1 MAPMLAKAIP
11 IAGGACCG
19 LAIVATVGYR
29 EESLWQVWAALAV
42 ALTTAAGGVFVY
54 GLHRW
59 NELPREGRGVRD
71 AALPLTVLLGG
82 AILAVAYPFLQEDT
96 SGWRGP
102 ALVGVALVGA
112 IPVATTMH
120 AVGRNVHE
128 ELTNAPTNGARTARL
143 IELGRLLRRRLLP
156 AVGSLVAL
164 STLAL
169 GAAVKLHN
177 NRALDAAASTL
188 EPIPTEVT
196 LVFGGMGSLLVALL
210 YVPAASAI
218 SHEGETLRDALFSL
232 RDEDEG
238 PRLSELAE
246 KRRRLEE
253 LLEINRDVFAD
264 LQTGAVVMGPV
275 ISGAVGG
282 FLPG

>member
-1 MAPMLAKAIP
+1 MLAKAFP
-11 IAGGACCG
+11 IAVGAGCG
-19 LAIVATVGYR
+19 LAIVATVDYR

-54 GLHRW
+54 GFDRW
-59 NELPREGRGVRD
+59 KKLSRD
-71 AALPLTVLLGG
+71 ARRLRVVALPLTLLLGA
-82 AILAVAYPFLQEDT
+82 AILTTAYSLLREDT

-102 ALVGVALVGA
+102 AIVGLAIVGT
-112 IPVATTMH
+112 IPAGCTMH
-120 AVGRNVHE
+120 AVKRTAHKEPNNV
-128 ELTNAPTNGARTARL
+128 TTNGERTARL

-177 NRALDAAASTL
+177 NRALGAAGSTL
-188 EPIPTEVT
+188 DSIPTEVT

-218 SHEGETLRDALFSL
+218 RQEGESLRDALFSL
-232 RDEDEG
+232 REVDEG
-238 PRLSELAE
+238 AQLSELAE
-246 KRRRLEE
+246 KRRRFEE
-253 LLEINRDVFAD
+253 LLEIDRDFLAD
-264 LQTGAVVMGPV
+264 LQTGIVVMGPV
-275 ISGAVGG
+275 ISSAVGG